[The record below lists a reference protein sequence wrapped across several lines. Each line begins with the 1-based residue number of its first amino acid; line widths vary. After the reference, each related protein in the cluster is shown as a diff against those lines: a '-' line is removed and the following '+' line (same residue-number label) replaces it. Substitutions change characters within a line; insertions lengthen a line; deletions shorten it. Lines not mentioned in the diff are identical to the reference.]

1 MIATCCLTLGAAT
14 QASFD
19 AMRITVL
26 IALGAAAV
34 AAVDNRK
41 RYSLGERAR
50 FAAMLGRLLICYVPL
65 HAGAIVAST
74 ELAHLV
80 WRNASEPAGG
90 V

>member
-1 MIATCCLTLGAAT
+1 MTLGAAA

-19 AMRITVL
+19 AMRVMVL
-26 IALGAAAV
+26 IALGAAAFA

-41 RYSLGERAR
+41 RYSPAQRAS
-50 FAAMLGRLLICYVPL
+50 FASMLGRLLLCYVPL

-80 WRNASEPAGG
+80 WHASPLPAAEGG
-90 V
+90 GA